1 MRLFA
6 TNSLFRWN
14 DENRLLHSNFNER
27 YVSIEQNF
35 NLFSIPGCGAQ
46 QKATFI
52 KQCESRRN
60 ISIHKFLEGDMVSEG
75 RTVKD
80 NGHIGWSKVDVGK
93 ENQSDSLKKWFFS
106 RSEEHTSELQSLLR
120 LTYDVF

>member
-6 TNSLFRWN
+6 TNSRFRWN

-60 ISIHKFLEGDMVSEG
+60 ISIHQFLEGDLVSEG
-75 RTVKD
+75 RR
-80 NGHIGWSKVDVGK
+80 SEERRVGK
-93 ENQSDSLKKWFFS
+93 EWVRTCRDRWGPVL
-106 RSEEHTSELQSLLR
+106 
-120 LTYDVF
+120 

>member
-6 TNSLFRWN
+6 TNSRFRWN

-27 YVSIEQNF
+27 YVSIEQSF
-35 NLFSIPGCGAQ
+35 NIFSIPGCGAQ

-80 NGHIGWSKVDVGK
+80 NG
-93 ENQSDSLKKWFFS
+93 
-106 RSEEHTSELQSLLR
+106 RSEEHTSELQSLMR
-120 LTYDVF
+120 YSDQVFWLNKT